1 MKSTKARIEDAAMRL
16 FAERGVTHLTVSELS
31 DQAGVARGTIYNN
44 LSSPDTLF
52 EAVATNLA
60 FEMHER
66 VVRSFEGVEDPAQ
79 RMANGIRHFVRRA
92 HQEPIWGRF
101 ITRFAF
107 NNRSLQG
114 MFSGP
119 PGTDLESGVK
129 SGRFKIEPDMSKAVL
144 AMVGGCTLSAMI
156 LVLDGHQTW
165 RVAGSEAAELLL
177 RALGVPGREA
187 RKIARN
193 ELLELPSPA

>member
-92 HQEPIWGRF
+92 QQEPIWGRF

-119 PGTDLESGVK
+119 PGTAE
-129 SGRFKIEPDMSKAVL
+129 I
-144 AMVGGCTLSAMI
+144 VGG
-156 LVLDGHQTW
+156 
-165 RVAGSEAAELLL
+165 EL
-177 RALGVPGREA
+177 
-187 RKIARN
+187 
-193 ELLELPSPA
+193 